1 MPNFPSLTPANTT
14 NVDNPTDLVANAR
27 ADIKDNIDNVNS
39 IISTYDGLNLVAT
52 SQTQNFTAQQYFGL
66 QSLSDSDSANTY
78 EWDLGSQQTATIT
91 LDANSTLA
99 KPSNQQAGATY
110 ILIVK
115 QNGTGGYTLSFDS
128 TYKFSFGSVPTIS
141 TAPNAIDV
149 LTFVSDGTNL
159 LGVHLEDFG

>member
-1 MPNFPSLTPANTT
+1 MPNFPSLTQANTT

-66 QSLSDSDSANTY
+66 QTLSDSDSANTY
-78 EWDLGSQQTATIT
+78 EWDLGSAQTATIT

-99 KPSNQQAGATY
+99 APSNQQAGATY

-115 QNGTGGYTLSFDS
+115 QNGTGGYTLSFDG
-128 TYKFSFGSVPTIS
+128 TYKFAQQQTPTI
-141 TAPNAIDV
+141 TTGPNSIDI
-149 LTFVSDGTNL
+149 LTFMSDGTNM
-159 LGVHLEDFG
+159 LGIATQDFG